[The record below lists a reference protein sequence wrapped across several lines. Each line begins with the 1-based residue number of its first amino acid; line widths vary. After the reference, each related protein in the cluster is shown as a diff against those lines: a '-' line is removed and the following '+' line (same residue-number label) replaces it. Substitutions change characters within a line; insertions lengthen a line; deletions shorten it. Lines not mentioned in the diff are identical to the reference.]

1 MARCKIAVIRTAL
14 GVSDSGFAKIRQT
27 VQDEVQREGLVTKFL
42 GTNQMR
48 KSLDEL
54 VERIRTKVEQH
65 ITSTDRN
72 RVGEALLRLIHV
84 EKSNISQRVA
94 VTRKQIYSRRQIT
107 SMAQINSPEVDQRD
121 APTMTQKK
129 GPEVNQH
136 EAPNMQQK
144 LTMAQQKGPQV
155 DKYDANPNPQQAG
168 SSTND
173 SPQTPAI
180 PQTHHTNPQNNDE
193 RVRDSAIIIRLE
205 ADLSRKFITNLGFIL
220 TGNPDPNDKVDD
232 LLYKASYEKLLQSLR
247 ADTFLTADSGDK
259 LWGFVPGGGLASGWW
274 RIRADSSLRACLH
287 AQQACSDNGRFL
299 YVINQG
305 SSYFFLCPS
314 NARSSP

>member
-1 MARCKIAVIRTAL
+1 MAKCKISVIRNDL
-14 GVSDSGFAKIRQT
+14 GVSDSGFAKIRQAI
-27 VQDEVQREGLVTKFL
+27 QDEVQREGLETKFL

-48 KSLDEL
+48 KNLDEL

-94 VTRKQIYSRRQIT
+94 VMRKKRSTGNQKA
-107 SMAQINSPEVDQRD
+107 SMVQG
-121 APTMTQKK
+121 K
-129 GPEVNQH
+129 GPEVNQR
-136 EAPNMQQK
+136 EAPKMKQK
-144 LTMAQQKGPQV
+144 LTMVQQKGPPQI
-155 DKYDANPNPQQAG
+155 DEYDANQNPLQVC

-173 SPQTPAI
+173 NLETPTI
-180 PQTHHTNPQNNDE
+180 PPQTHHTSSPQGNE
-193 RVRDSAIIIRLE
+193 EHVRDSVIIIRLE
-205 ADLSRKFITNLGFIL
+205 TDLSKNFITNLGFIL
-220 TGNPDPNDKVDD
+220 SGKPDPNDKGDD
-232 LLYKASYEKLLQSLR
+232 LVYKASYENLFQSLCA

-287 AQQACSDNGRFL
+287 AQQACSDYGRFL

-305 SSYFFLCPS
+305 SYFYFCVPPPP
-314 NARSSP
+314 NAQSFPVLKF

>member
-1 MARCKIAVIRTAL
+1 MAKCKIAVIRNDL

-27 VQDEVQREGLVTKFL
+27 IQDEVQHEGLETKFL

-48 KSLDEL
+48 KNLDEL

-94 VTRKQIYSRRQIT
+94 VMRKKRSTGNQKP
-107 SMAQINSPEVDQRD
+107 SMAQG
-121 APTMTQKK
+121 K

-136 EAPNMQQK
+136 EAPKMKQK
-144 LTMAQQKGPQV
+144 LTMVQQKGQQI
-155 DKYDANPNPQQAG
+155 DEYDANQNPLQVC

-173 SPQTPAI
+173 NLEIPTI
-180 PQTHHTNPQNNDE
+180 PQTHHTSPQDNE
-193 RVRDSAIIIRLE
+193 KHARDSVIIIRLE
-205 ADLSRKFITNLGFIL
+205 ADLSKNFITNLGFIL
-220 TGNPDPNDKVDD
+220 SGKPDPNDKGDD
-232 LLYKASYEKLLQSLR
+232 LVYKASYEKLFQSLCT

-287 AQQACSDNGRFL
+287 AQQACRDIGRFL

-305 SSYFFLCPS
+305 SYLFSVFLLLLMHK
-314 NARSSP
+314 ASPC